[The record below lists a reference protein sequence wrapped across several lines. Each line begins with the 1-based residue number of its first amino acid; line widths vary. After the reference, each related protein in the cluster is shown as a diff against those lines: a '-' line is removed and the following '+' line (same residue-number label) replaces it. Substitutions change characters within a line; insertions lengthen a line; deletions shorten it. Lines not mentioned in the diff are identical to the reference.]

1 MSVPRSA
8 KEETSTDN
16 INQKESSSDKQQRLN
31 FMRTPKL
38 QGKLDLTQKRRNGKI
53 NTDSL
58 SYSRKSSLEVT
69 PPARLSLCH
78 RPAKSA
84 GRSPY

>member
-1 MSVPRSA
+1 MLVPRSA

-16 INQKESSSDKQQRLN
+16 IKQKESSSDKQQRLN
-31 FMRTPKL
+31 FMKTPKL

-58 SYSRKSSLEVT
+58 NYSRKSSLT
-69 PPARLSLCH
+69 NS
-78 RPAKSA
+78 
-84 GRSPY
+84 